1 MNYQK
6 HYDLLMKK
14 AQSRAK
20 PDGYTERHHIMPR
33 SMGGSNNK
41 ENLVDLTAREHFVAH
56 YLWAKVHGGN
66 QWFAIYRMKGHQC
79 KIYMNSRLFEIARKY
94 AAEQKS
100 KDMIGENNVAKRD
113 DVRKKLK
120 DNNGMNNPIHR
131 AKYDSA
137 MKGDNHP
144 RRRNPEKWAHLKGV
158 KRIINAPKG
167 ADHHNSRKIRC
178 VETNAVF
185 DTLNM
190 AVDWLRE
197 QGKKA
202 YNGNIVTGAQNGKMR
217 YGYHWEYV

>member
-6 HYDLLMKK
+6 HYELLIEK
-14 AQSRAK
+14 AKSRAK
-20 PDGYTERHHIMPR
+20 PEGYTERHHIMPR
-33 SMGGSNNK
+33 SMGGSDDAS
-41 ENLVDLTAREHFVAH
+41 NLVYLTAREHFVAH
-56 YLWAKVHGGN
+56 YLWAKVYGGN

-79 KIYMNSRLFEIARKY
+79 KIYMNSHLFEIARKY

-100 KDMIGENNVAKRD
+100 KDVKANNP
-113 DVRKKLK
+113 
-120 DNNGMNNPIHR
+120 NNMKGVKEKQIKNNAMNNPIHR
-131 AKYDSA
+131 AKYDNA

-178 VETNAVF
+178 VETNFVF

-190 AVDWLRE
+190 AVDWLRK

-202 YNGNIVTGAQNGKMR
+202 YNGNIVTGAQNGKIR